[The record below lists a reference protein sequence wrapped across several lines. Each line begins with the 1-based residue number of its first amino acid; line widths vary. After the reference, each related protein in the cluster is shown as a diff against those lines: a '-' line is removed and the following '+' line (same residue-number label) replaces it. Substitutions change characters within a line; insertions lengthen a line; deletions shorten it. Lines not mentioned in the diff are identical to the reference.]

1 MKRMNLVVGAA
12 IATSLLA
19 ATAAQAQTVSTISA
33 LASATTCPAYVFISD
48 AGKEGLFSPA
58 ASGTAT
64 QANGG
69 TTIACG
75 TKLYQRIYDGG
86 AINAKWFGVSETAA
100 DNSAA
105 VQRAITALRS
115 GQELLIPE
123 GVYRFQNP
131 ITLPVNKIVRFTAR
145 GELSFGARDGIIVQN
160 RHQVDIFKLH
170 GAAWSDAPVYDNY
183 VGSGI
188 TLVNAY
194 HSDVKVHWIDGFR
207 NGIKLTGQGKNG
219 SQYNKVEF
227 DSLVHNDVGVL
238 LATES
243 DGQTNWVNE
252 NTFTGGRI
260 AGRTGLATEKGSG
273 QTDAFNGNKFYN
285 FGFEDLEN
293 GVDVDF
299 FYKNMF
305 IAPRVE
311 KVAEPFKFGS
321 TASENII
328 LANALYES
336 DFLSNGKV
344 GNAGARTLMLG
355 RLLVPSGSASGVINI
370 TDNAGRFLSIMRDPN
385 PGTTSEST
393 SRTLPLSSLP
403 NVSP

>member
-1 MKRMNLVVGAA
+1 M
-12 IATSLLA
+12 
-19 ATAAQAQTVSTISA
+19 
-33 LASATTCPAYVFISD
+33 
-48 AGKEGLFSPA
+48 
-58 ASGTAT
+58 
-64 QANGG
+64 
-69 TTIACG
+69 
-75 TKLYQRIYDGG
+75 
-86 AINAKWFGVSETAA
+86 
-100 DNSAA
+100 
-105 VQRAITALRS
+105 RS

-123 GVYRFQNP
+123 GSYRFLSP
-131 ITLPVNKIVRFTAR
+131 ISLPANKIIRFTAR

-170 GAAWSDAPVYDNY
+170 GATWSDTPVYDNY

-243 DGQTNWVNE
+243 DGEPNWVNE

-273 QTDAFNGNKFYN
+273 QIDAFNGNKFYN
-285 FGFEDLEN
+285 FGFEGLEN

-299 FYKNMF
+299 FYNNIF

-311 KVAEPFKFGS
+311 QVVEPFKFG
-321 TASENII
+321 AKAFENII

-336 DFLSNGKV
+336 AFVSNGKV
-344 GNAGARTLMLG
+344 GNPGARTLLLG

-370 TDNAGRFLSIMRDPN
+370 SDSTGRFLSIMRDPN
-385 PGTTSEST
+385 PGTTSESK